1 MHLSHPL
8 KYIPPTKQQ
17 EIEYKYLL
25 GLCKELN
32 AYPRTLPLHLQYQ
45 FNGDIKLDEGKWV
58 PNPYKITVILT
69 MFKQGNTFGKG
80 RQLGSKNKL
89 ANRNKTIELLDKII
103 EDLQEN
109 YAAIDY

>member
-1 MHLSHPL
+1 
-8 KYIPPTKQQ
+8 
-17 EIEYKYLL
+17 
-25 GLCKELN
+25 
-32 AYPRTLPLHLQYQ
+32 
-45 FNGDIKLDEGKWV
+45 
-58 PNPYKITVILT
+58 

-109 YAAIDY
+109 YELLSIDDKLRLLSTFRQLYNFDVINDGSDIQEIRVNIIQPPTYDTKELI

>member
-1 MHLSHPL
+1 MDTQL
-8 KYIPPTKQQ
+8 QQ
-17 EIEYKYLL
+17 NL
-25 GLCKELN
+25 
-32 AYPRTLPLHLQYQ
+32 
-45 FNGDIKLDEGKWV
+45 
-58 PNPYKITVILT
+58 VILT

-109 YAAIDY
+109 YELLSIDDKLRLLSTFRQLYNFDVISDGSDIQEIRVNIIQPPTYDTKELI